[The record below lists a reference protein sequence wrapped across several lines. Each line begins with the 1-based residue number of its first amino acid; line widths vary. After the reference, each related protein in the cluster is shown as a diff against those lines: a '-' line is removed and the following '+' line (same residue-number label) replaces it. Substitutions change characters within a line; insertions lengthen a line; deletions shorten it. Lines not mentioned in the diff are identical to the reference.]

1 MIHFR
6 EGREEDRPSLARVLW
21 KAFEAQKPLEV
32 LEKESWLAKWNQ
44 PQDND
49 WAYVAVDGDKVVA
62 NLSFFASDEN
72 NNIIRGRPIRFAG
85 VWAVA
90 TDPLY
95 RKQGLVR
102 SLFKEAFPR
111 MKKEG
116 AVLSILDPFYR
127 TFYEKFDYALGEK
140 RAKHVFKKE
149 DLRVGK
155 TRSDVTIRELT
166 GPEDI
171 PKIIEMEKTMTRFG
185 SRFLGFKSMLEDA
198 IKKGNFFVFEN
209 DNEILGMIRFRY
221 SDNHPGYHLMVGNT
235 RYKYDDVFP
244 SIVELVSKYAVN
256 SAKVTWYTDIDA
268 PVRHFFSCYSTTES
282 HVIGSMMMR
291 VIDFE
296 NYCKSIAVPETASEQ
311 VTVNIEDDYCPWNTG
326 TYSLIPDQGRLQI
339 EKSERD
345 SDVKLSAFQ
354 LSQVIS
360 GTIPATMLQK
370 LNDIDCSSETA
381 MKLEALF
388 PEDNFVSYMR
398 F

>member
-1 MIHFR
+1 MIQFR

-21 KAFEAQKPLEV
+21 KAFEAQRTLEDV
-32 LEKESWLAKWNQ
+32 EKESWLSKWNQ

-62 NLSFFASDEN
+62 NLSFFATNESN
-72 NNIIRGRPIRFAG
+72 NVIRGRPIRFAG

-116 AVLSILDPFYR
+116 VVLSILDPFYR

-149 DLRVGK
+149 DIRIGK
-155 TRSDVTIRELT
+155 TRSDVTIRELS

-171 PKIIEMEKTMTRFG
+171 PKIVEMEKSMARFG
-185 SRFLGFKSMLEDA
+185 SRFFGFKSMLEGI
-198 IKKGNFFVFEN
+198 IKRGNFFILEN
-209 DNEILGMIRFRY
+209 DTETLGAVRFNY
-221 SDNHPGYHLMVGNT
+221 SDNHPGYHLMVERT

-282 HVIGSMMMR
+282 HVMGSMMMR

-296 NYCKSIAVPETASEQ
+296 NYCKSIAVPKTATEQ
-311 VTVNIEDDYCPWNTG
+311 VIVNIEDGYCPWNSG
-326 TYSLIPDQGRLQI
+326 TYTLTPSQGQIHI
-339 EKSERD
+339 EKSD
-345 SDVKLSAFQ
+345 SDPDVKLSAFQ

-360 GTIPATMLQK
+360 GIIPATMLQK
-370 LNDIDCSSETA
+370 MHDIECSFETA
-381 MKLEALF
+381 EKLEALF

>member
-32 LEKESWLAKWNQ
+32 LEKESWLTKWNQ

-62 NLSFFASDEN
+62 NLSFFASNEN

-116 AVLSILDPFYR
+116 TVLSILDPFYR

-166 GPEDI
+166 GSEDI

-209 DNEILGMIRFRY
+209 DNEILGTVRFIY
-221 SDNHPGYHLMVGNT
+221 SDNHPGYHLMVGST

-256 SAKVTWYTDIDA
+256 STKVTWYTDIDA

-296 NYCKSIAVPETASEQ
+296 NYCKSIAVQEAASKQ
-311 VTVNIEDDYCPWNTG
+311 VTVNIEDGYCPWNSG
-326 TYSLIPDQGRLQI
+326 TYTLIPNQERLQI
-339 EKSERD
+339 EKSDIEP
-345 SDVKLSAFQ
+345 DVKLSAFQ

-370 LNDIDCSSETA
+370 LHDIECSLETSE
-381 MKLEALF
+381 KLEALF